1 MTNEKSV
8 VVFAGTIWQA
18 EMVKSLLG
26 NAGIEAYIK
35 DGYIGTIGP
44 WWSSPG
50 GAGAVKVVVFSK
62 DLELAEEIVKE
73 YELNNKADEE

>member
-1 MTNEKSV
+1 MTTDNSE

-26 NAGIEAYIK
+26 NAGIEAFIK

-44 WWSSPG
+44 WWAAPG
-50 GAGAVKVVVFSK
+50 GAGAVKVVVSGK
-62 DLELAEEIVKE
+62 DVDLAKEIVKE
-73 YELNNKADEE
+73 YEQNNKTNEE